1 MEAHDGRRASR
12 HEGWSKATPPFAA
25 SEPALLQPIAAVA
38 EPDAVA
44 AARSLAQSAW
54 TLPGEIVEEAIT
66 TGGASARE
74 AAGRGLVALQDAG
87 NAGSPVQ
94 ARVTGMENGVP
105 AFQGGTLSGPLGAVN
120 VAEGGGDG
128 LEATA
133 SLQPAAGIGVVMQQ
147 RPDGAA
153 AGHLGQG
160 GRRRPRRRPRP
171 AAHGPG
177 WGQRGRQTQRRQ
189 QLSVDVVPGL
199 TVETSRA
206 LSWSGR
212 EDDDRIGVKWML
224 RY

>member
-160 GRRRPRRRPRP
+160 GLFPTNRRGS
-171 AAHGPG
+171 A
-177 WGQRGRQTQRRQ
+177 
-189 QLSVDVVPGL
+189 
-199 TVETSRA
+199 SR
-206 LSWSGR
+206 
-212 EDDDRIGVKWML
+212 L
-224 RY
+224 RT